1 MATIGWI
8 DFSTND
14 RNRVGS
20 VLDLLRP
27 EGMVDE
33 LGMGTIRDAL
43 ANQLF
48 PGISTIQTRAKYF
61 FIIPYI
67 LYDYLKLNPVQRK
80 KATPSKYLE
89 QSEYEVMWD
98 LGDYYRA
105 LAKDTRTRE
114 SFGVIGIT
122 KERRGKDFIVRRP
135 SAIYWNGLYTYQFIN
150 TQGLAVDSFLR
161 QSVNPSMESLLSTVK
176 QGDDSTGDDA
186 DAEHENVFKIK
197 VSPKLNW
204 NENLTLDLDASEA
217 EFFQD
222 RILSIAKGKLIAD
235 LLLHDKLWE
244 IFLQAENFMQFAKAA
259 LSLPLS
265 DKLKE
270 MLILAHDFSELM
282 YGAHLAYNCQLHHK
296 VFNSDY
302 YDEEFQQWIDGIEDN
317 MLDYSNFNPDILFSY
332 ATTTKP
338 TTAQFVK
345 DWWKLIQS
353 GCSDITKRDFMIEQ
367 QEAMVKGGKARLRW
381 KKTDDV
387 KENKWLG
394 LRHFDYRFFNARTI
408 LNDIRTG
415 INK

>member
-1 MATIGWI
+1 MASIGWI

-14 RNRVGS
+14 RDRVGS

-67 LYDYLKLNPVQRK
+67 LYDYQAAKPAQRRGK
-80 KATPSKYLE
+80 TPSRFLE
-89 QSEYEVMWD
+89 DKEYEVMWQ
-98 LGDYYRA
+98 
-105 LAKDTRTRE
+105 LAEKYNYVE
-114 SFGVIGIT
+114 GNGVIGIS
-122 KERRGKDFIVRRP
+122 KRKPNKIVRRP

-150 TQGLAVDSFLR
+150 TQGLAAESFLK
-161 QSVNPSMESLLSTVK
+161 QSVNPSMVTLLSSVQ

-186 DAEHENVFKIK
+186 DAEHENVFKIR

-204 NENLTLDLDASEA
+204 NENMALDLHKEEA

-222 RILSIAKGKLIAD
+222 RIISIAKNKLIAE
-235 LLLHDKLWE
+235 LLQNDKLWQ
-244 IFLQAENFMQFAKAA
+244 IFIKADNFMQFAKAA
-259 LSLPLS
+259 IALPITAN
-265 DKLKE
+265 LKA

-282 YGAHLAYNCQLHHK
+282 YGAHLAYNCCLHNK
-296 VFNSDY
+296 VFNSNHF
-302 YDEEFQQWIDGIEDN
+302 DEEWNDWLKDIKDN
-317 MLDYSNFNPDILFSY
+317 MLDYENFNPDVLFSY
-332 ATTTKP
+332 AITTRG

-345 DWWKLIQS
+345 DWWKLTQNNFP
-353 GCSDITKRDFMIEQ
+353 DIKKRDVLVEQ

-387 KENKWLG
+387 KENNWLG
-394 LRHFDYRFFNARTI
+394 LKHFDYRFFQARTI
-408 LNDIRTG
+408 LKDIRTG
-415 INK
+415 LIN

>member
-20 VLDLLRP
+20 VLDLLLP

-67 LYDYLKLNPVQRK
+67 LYDYQATKSAHRK
-80 KATPSKYLE
+80 GKTPSSFLE
-89 QSEYEVMWD
+89 DREYEIMW
-98 LGDYYRA
+98 A
-105 LAKDTRTRE
+105 LAE
-114 SFGVIGIT
+114 HYGYQEGNGVIGIS
-122 KERRGKDFIVRRP
+122 KRKPNKIVRRP

-150 TQGLAVDSFLR
+150 TNGMAADSFLR
-161 QSVNPSMESLLSTVK
+161 QSVNPSIETLLSSVQ
-176 QGDDSTGDDA
+176 QGDDSTSDDA
-186 DAEHENVFKIK
+186 HVDYENVFKIK
-197 VSPKLNW
+197 VLFKSNW
-204 NENLTLDLDASEA
+204 KENLTLDLDADEA
-217 EFFQD
+217 QFFQD
-222 RILSIAKGKLIAD
+222 RILSIAKSKLIAE
-235 LLLHDKLWE
+235 LLQADKLWK
-244 IFLQAENFMQFAKAA
+244 IFMQAENFMQFAKAA

-265 DKLKE
+265 DKLKA

-302 YDEEFQQWIDGIEDN
+302 FDEDFQEWIDGIEDN
-317 MLDYSNFNPDILFSY
+317 MLDYSNFNPDILTANRES
-332 ATTTKP
+332 TKR
-338 TTAQFVK
+338 FVQ
-345 DWWKLIQS
+345 DWWKQTQN
-353 GCSDITKRDFMIEQ
+353 GFQNVKKRDALIEQ

-387 KENKWLG
+387 KESKWLG
-394 LRHFDYRFFNARTI
+394 LRHFNYRFFQARTI
-408 LNDIRTG
+408 LKDIRSG
-415 INK
+415 INN

>member
-67 LYDYLKLNPVQRK
+67 LYDYQAAKPAQRRGK
-80 KATPSKYLE
+80 TPSRFLE
-89 QSEYEVMWD
+89 DKEYDVMWQ
-98 LGDYYRA
+98 
-105 LAKDTRTRE
+105 LAEKYNYVE
-114 SFGVIGIT
+114 GNGVIGIS
-122 KERRGKDFIVRRP
+122 KRKPNKIVRRP

-150 TQGLAVDSFLR
+150 TQGLAAESFLK
-161 QSVNPSMESLLSTVK
+161 QSVNPSMVTLLSSVQ

-186 DAEHENVFKIK
+186 DAEHENVFKIR

-204 NENLTLDLDASEA
+204 IENLTLDLHKEEA

-222 RILSIAKGKLIAD
+222 RIISIAKNKLIAE
-235 LLLHDKLWE
+235 LLQNDKLWQ
-244 IFLQAENFMQFAKAA
+244 IFINAENFMQFAKAA
-259 LSLPLS
+259 MALPIAAN
-265 DKLKE
+265 LKA

-282 YGAHLAYNCQLHHK
+282 YGAHLAYNCCLHHK
-296 VFNSDY
+296 VFNSTHF
-302 YDEEFQQWIDGIEDN
+302 DEEWNDWLNDIQDN
-317 MLDYSNFNPDILFSY
+317 MLDYENFNPDVLFSH
-332 ATTTKP
+332 AITTRG

-345 DWWKLIQS
+345 DWWKLTQNNFP
-353 GCSDITKRDFMIEQ
+353 DVKKRDTHIEQ

-387 KENKWLG
+387 KENNWLG
-394 LRHFDYRFFNARTI
+394 LTHFDYRFFQARTI
-408 LNDIRTG
+408 LKDIRTG
-415 INK
+415 LIN